1 MSSGLMSCASA
12 RTPPGFPCPAAQSF
26 RIRPGGPHHSR
37 GSQRTRRPSG
47 IGGRA
52 ALLRHGLNDFSFA
65 WVRPPGAS
73 VASARSSRRASFE
86 LDLHHDCGSRWA
98 PGCCRGQAA
107 LRLHRRIAAHWRPD
121 RGTARS
127 HLVARRSRC
136 DPTRHHGVAF
146 GARWRRHQ
154 DQEVTPHVGATAA
167 PHRRAPSPTVAAR
180 TSSVSV
186 RGTGGTIT
194 TWCSPPGSVL
204 RSTQATSAVRSVL
217 FLLLLASTRQIGRRA
232 SCGTASSRCC
242 RTRVS
247 RSRRSLVVGH
257 TGTTTTETVYRKQ
270 IRPVVIGGT

>member
-1 MSSGLMSCASA
+1 
-12 RTPPGFPCPAAQSF
+12 
-26 RIRPGGPHHSR
+26 
-37 GSQRTRRPSG
+37 
-47 IGGRA
+47 
-52 ALLRHGLNDFSFA
+52 
-65 WVRPPGAS
+65 
-73 VASARSSRRASFE
+73 
-86 LDLHHDCGSRWA
+86 
-98 PGCCRGQAA
+98 
-107 LRLHRRIAAHWRPD
+107 
-121 RGTARS
+121 
-127 HLVARRSRC
+127 
-136 DPTRHHGVAF
+136 
-146 GARWRRHQ
+146 
-154 DQEVTPHVGATAA
+154 
-167 PHRRAPSPTVAAR
+167 VAAR

-204 RSTQATSAVRSVL
+204 RSTQATSAVRSAL